1 MKKQVRT
8 TEESAYWVL
17 AFYHIGS
24 IDDPYAEVARQK
36 EILNS
41 LDATCRLYVSFTGL
55 NGQLCIS
62 ATDAPKYIDWLHS
75 RSEFKNVHVKT
86 QGVDCHVFPRCTV
99 KFKKELVALGVDVT
113 LDKRGSYL
121 SPQEWEAL
129 LNGPSEERIV
139 IDTRNEYEWKVGHF
153 EGAELLKYETFKE
166 FQEYAKSLKDRLQAQ
181 DTKKKV
187 LMYCT
192 GGIRCELYSALLK
205 EEGIEDVFQ
214 LQGGIIHYGQV
225 AGSKHWKG
233 SLFVFDDRLTV
244 PVSEESTE
252 VIGKC
257 CHCNQPVETYY
268 NCANMDCNELFLACS
283 GCLEKY
289 AGCCKEACTYAPRVR
304 PFSFAHTP
312 FRRWY
317 NYAKTKEELKQLNP
331 LNRVPDQTKV
341 LDQEQSE

>member
-1 MKKQVRT
+1 MDSNYYGMKKQVRV

-17 AFYHIGS
+17 AFYYIGT
-24 IDDPYAEVARQK
+24 ICDPHQEVRMQK
-36 EILNS
+36 EMLET
-41 LDATCRLYVSFTGL
+41 LDATCRLYVSPTGL

-62 ATDAPKYIDWLHS
+62 AKDAQTYIDWLHA
-75 RSEFKNVHVKT
+75 REQFKDVHVKT

-99 KFKKELVALGVDVT
+99 KFKKELVALGVSVDF
-113 LDKRGSYL
+113 DKRGSYI
-121 SPQEWEAL
+121 SPEDWKTAL
-129 LNGPSEERIV
+129 EESPEDTIV

-166 FQEYAKSLKDRLQAQ
+166 FQKYAQ
-181 DTKKKV
+181 DLKARLADNKSTKKV

-205 EEGIEDVFQ
+205 EEGIENVYQ
-214 LQGGIIHYGQV
+214 LQGGIINYGQI
-225 AGSKHWKG
+225 AGTQHWKG

-252 VIGKC
+252 VVGKC
-257 CHCNQPVETYY
+257 HHCGEASENYY
-268 NCANMDCNELFLACS
+268 NCANMDCNSLFISCDS
-283 GCLEKY
+283 CLEKME
-289 AGCCKEACTYAPRVR
+289 GCCKDECMHAPRRR

-317 NYAKTKEELKQLNP
+317 HYAKTKKELNKLNS
-331 LNRVPDQTKV
+331 
-341 LDQEQSE
+341 QS